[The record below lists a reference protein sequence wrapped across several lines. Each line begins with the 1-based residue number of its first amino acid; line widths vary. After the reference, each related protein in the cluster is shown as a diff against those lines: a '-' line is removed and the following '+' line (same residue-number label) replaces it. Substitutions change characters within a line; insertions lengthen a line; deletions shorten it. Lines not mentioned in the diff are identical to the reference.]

1 MRIRARLLAALCVGW
16 VGMSLIAATAHSES
30 ESSSDQVIVK
40 FTSESATGQALAQ
53 MDLSAIADP
62 AGDARLIQVARDFGE
77 RVGIPLLLESLTS
90 GRELLLAVDHQG
102 LAVALAERLRQRD
115 DITAVAMAEPVSDDG
130 APRLEVEFEP
140 GSAFAELVASGPR
153 VALEPVAGVGEIEVA
168 VQRLYRER
176 AVLALDPDALLGV
189 LLARIKADPEVQ
201 YAQPNVRMRPYRAE
215 AREEG

>member
-1 MRIRARLLAALCVGW
+1 MRKRARLLAALCVGW

-40 FTSESATGQALAQ
+40 FTSESAAGQALAQ

-77 RVGIPLLLESLTS
+77 RIGIPLLLESLTS
-90 GRELLLAVDHQG
+90 GRELLLAVDQQG
-102 LAVALAERLRQRD
+102 LAVALAERLRLRD
-115 DITAVAMAEPVSDDG
+115 DITAVAMAEPASAGG

-168 VQRLYRER
+168 VQRRYAGARGAR
-176 AVLALDPDALLGV
+176 ARSGRALGRA
-189 LLARIKADPEVQ
+189 ARAHRGRSGGAI
-201 YAQPNVRMRPYRAE
+201 RTT
-215 AREEG
+215 